1 MIGGLYAITRET
13 DASARLLS
21 EVEAALKGGAAAVQY
36 RDKSGDVARQH
47 EQASEL
53 LDLCRRYRAPLII
66 NDSLRLADLV
76 GADGVHLGDG
86 DGSAHEARIVL
97 GADKIIGV
105 SCYQSLDLALAAQ
118 AAGADYVAFGSF
130 FVSIT
135 KPAAPRA
142 EITLLQHASRVL
154 QLPIVAIGGIT
165 PDNAEALI
173 EAGADAIAVI
183 NALFESPD
191 IEARARCFA
200 DFFIAE
206 TED

>member
-13 DASARLLS
+13 DASAQLLS
-21 EVEAALKGGAAAVQY
+21 EVEAALKGGAAVVQY

-53 LDLCRRYRAPLII
+53 LVLCRRYRVPLMI

-76 GADGVHLGDG
+76 GADGVHLGGD
-86 DGSAHEARIVL
+86 DGSVREARIVL

-118 AAGADYVAFGSF
+118 AVGADYVAFGSF
-130 FVSIT
+130 FASPT

-142 EITLLQHASRVL
+142 DIALLQHASRVL

-183 NALFESPD
+183 NALFEAPD

>member
-21 EVEAALKGGAAAVQY
+21 EVEAALRGGAAVVQY
-36 RDKSGDVARQH
+36 RDKSSDVARQH

-53 LDLCRRYRAPLII
+53 LALCRRYRVPLII

-76 GADGVHLGDG
+76 GADGVHLGG
-86 DGSAHEARIVL
+86 VDGSVREARIVL

-130 FVSIT
+130 FASAT

-142 EITLLQHASRVL
+142 DITLLQHASGVL

-165 PDNAEALI
+165 PDNAESLI
-173 EAGADAIAVI
+173 EAGADALAVI
-183 NALFESPD
+183 HALFEAAD

>member
-13 DASARLLS
+13 DASVRLLS
-21 EVEAALKGGAAAVQY
+21 EVEAALRGGAAVVQY

-53 LDLCRRYRAPLII
+53 LALCRRYRVPLII

-76 GADGVHLGDG
+76 GADGVHLGSDDG
-86 DGSAHEARIVL
+86 NLHEARIVL

-130 FVSIT
+130 FASAT

-142 EITLLQHASRVL
+142 DITLLQHASGVL

-165 PDNAEALI
+165 PDNAESLI
-173 EAGADAIAVI
+173 EAGADALAVI
-183 NALFESPD
+183 HALFEAAD